1 MKGLGHKLWAIAD
14 GHVPLRS
21 TGHEPENTSHDR
33 LCFLN
38 TSDEEAR
45 IEIMFYYTDK
55 DPVGPYTVE
64 IDARRVR
71 HVRINDLIDPEAV
84 QLDIPYA
91 CVIESNVPVV
101 VQFSRLD
108 TSRAEN
114 AMVTTMALPIG

>member
-1 MKGLGHKLWAIAD
+1 MTAFGHKRWAIAD

-45 IEIMFYYTDK
+45 IEIMFYYMDQ
-55 DPVGPYTVE
+55 DPVGPYAVE

-84 QLDIPYA
+84 QLDRVYGCI
-91 CVIESNVPVV
+91 IESNVPIV
-101 VQFSRLD
+101 VQFTRVD

-114 AMVTTMALPIG
+114 AMLGTMAFPL